1 MSGTFSA
8 VVAEACSCAFLSS
21 NLFCNEPIS
30 SSMFL
35 AFISA
40 SYWNKPTQKKKKKIT
55 QSNKTTTNPIRP
67 HLAKTTKKSNDYW
80 LSKSQTIIIFKANK
94 KNKELQNHMPVLL
107 EIL

>member
-40 SYWNKPTQKKKKKIT
+40 SYWNKPTPKKKKKNHSI
-55 QSNKTTTNPIRP
+55 QQNNYKPHTTP
-67 HLAKTTKKSNDYW
+67 
-80 LSKSQTIIIFKANK
+80 LSKNYQ
-94 KNKELQNHMPVLL
+94 KE
-107 EIL
+107 

>member
-40 SYWNKPTQKKKKKIT
+40 SYWNKPTQKKKK
-55 QSNKTTTNPIRP
+55 SLNP
-67 HLAKTTKKSNDYW
+67 TKQ
-80 LSKSQTIIIFKANK
+80 LQT
-94 KNKELQNHMPVLL
+94 PYDPT
-107 EIL
+107 